1 MTREEL
7 IDLQERNIRQ
17 ALADYGRH
25 TYDHTVLDDISD
37 VFIERLAKDSTDS
50 KQKLREL
57 FRKSP
62 TWDEDLQAIVINGN
76 RTHDPDA
83 DTIRKEI
90 IDLLFYTGKISGA
103 VSRCLSDRGAWLYIP
118 ETLFTVGWDGTSY
131 KADTTLARL
140 VRAFYYF
147 PLLFE
152 KEECYKMDSAE
163 AHFEDEYIE
172 AINTLAPGAYA
183 PNKKPSRILKAL
195 CKAVGIADET
205 AGSYFQKQ
213 FAKISDEMNSRKI
226 SFKLYLSINPA
237 HFLTMSNPKYDERGT
252 MLTSCHSLNCDDY
265 TYNSGCVGYARDETS
280 FIVFT
285 CADPNDRETL
295 NNRKTSRQVFAYRPG
310 SGLLMQS
317 RMYTTSGG
325 TYGKAEDTTLYR
337 DLVQREISMLE
348 DGVNSWITR
357 DLPGNCSDYVIKGE
371 DFGGYADWEY
381 RDFDCHISFRKDLVR
396 PGEDMLQVSPLM
408 VGAPALCVECGEEV
422 AENEGLYCQDHNK
435 NTVTCE
441 YCGQIIGSDEH
452 YDALN
457 SYGDTIYICSD
468 CYSDHAVYC
477 QGCDSPVLD
486 DAIEIVD
493 GMVLCPNCYE
503 DRTAECLVSGERHLC
518 ENMYYVY
525 DADGFGGYVYE
536 DYVNP
541 DDYFVCPDCGRYI
554 SKDYSKSYCPLCHT
568 TINNEPEERT
578 A

>member
-25 TYDHTVLDDISD
+25 TYDHTILDDISD
-37 VFIERLAKDSTDS
+37 AFIERLAKDSTDS
-50 KQKLREL
+50 KQELREL

-83 DTIRKEI
+83 YIIRKGI
-90 IDLLFYTGKISGA
+90 IDLLFYTGKIPDTA
-103 VSRCLSDRGAWLYIP
+103 AEWLLGYDVTYIP
-118 ETLFTVGWDGTSY
+118 ENFVFWDERGERVEVDSTL
-131 KADTTLARL
+131 L
-140 VRAFYYF
+140 RAFFYF
-147 PLLFE
+147 DVLFE
-152 KEECYKMDSAE
+152 KEQIAKTDVEGKPL
-163 AHFEDEYIE
+163 EDIYIE

-213 FAKISDEMNSRKI
+213 FAMISDEMNSKQI

-237 HFLTMSNPKYDERGT
+237 HFLTMSNPKDDERGT
-252 MLTSCHSLNCDDY
+252 MLTSCHSLNSDEY
-265 TYNSGCVGYARDETS
+265 TYNSGCVGYARDRTS

-285 CADPNDRETL
+285 CADPKDPETL

-348 DGVNSWITR
+348 DGINSWITR
-357 DLPGNCSDYVIKGE
+357 DLPGDCSPYVIKGE

-381 RDFDCHISFRKDLVR
+381 RDFDCHISFRKDLIR
-396 PGEDMLQVSPLM
+396 PGEDMLKVSPLM
-408 VGAPALCVECGEEV
+408 VGAPALCVRCGEEL
-422 AENEGLYCQDHNK
+422 AEGEGLRCENHNASLS
-435 NTVTCE
+435 TCE
-441 YCGQIIGSDEH
+441 NCGQIIESPDDRYAAIDG
-452 YDALN
+452 N
-457 SYGDTIYICSD
+457 GDTVYICSD
-468 CYSDHAVYC
+468 CYANVTIHCES
-477 QGCDSPVLD
+477 CDNIVLTD
-486 DAIEIVD
+486 TVTLID
-493 GMVLCPNCYE
+493 GMYVCPNCYE
-503 DRTAECLVSGERHLC
+503 SRTAECAVSGERYFC
-518 ENMYYVY
+518 EDMYKVY
-525 DADGFGGYVYE
+525 DENGFGRWICE
-536 DYVNP
+536 DYFDS
-541 DDYFVCPDCGRYI
+541 DDYFICPDCGRYI
-554 SKDYSKSYCPLCHT
+554 SNLYSRARCPYCGT
-568 TINNEPEERT
+568 VINRESEERT

>member
-17 ALADYGRH
+17 ALKDYGEH
-25 TYDHTVLDDISD
+25 TYDHTILDDISD
-37 VFIERLAKDSTDS
+37 AFIERLARDSTDS
-50 KQKLREL
+50 KENLREL

-62 TWDEDLQAIVINGN
+62 TWNEDLQAIVVNGN

-83 DTIRKEI
+83 NLIREGI
-90 IDLLFYTGKISGA
+90 VDLLFYTGKIPGFVGSWFRNNDA
-103 VSRCLSDRGAWLYIP
+103 LDIP
-118 ETLFTVGWDGTSY
+118 EFFTLYDGNGDSHEI
-131 KADTTLARL
+131 DTTLL
-140 VRAFYYF
+140 RAFYYF

-152 KEECYKMDSAE
+152 KERENKVDLNGDPL
-163 AHFEDEYIE
+163 EDKYIE

-213 FAKISDEMNSRKI
+213 FAIIADEMNSKQI

-237 HFLTMSNPKYDERGT
+237 HFLTMSNPKDDERGT
-252 MLTSCHSLNCDDY
+252 MLTSCHSLNSDDY
-265 TYNSGCVGYARDETS
+265 TYNSGCVGYARDNTS

-285 CADPNDRETL
+285 CADPENPETL

-310 SGLLMQS
+310 SGLLLQR

-348 DGVNSWITR
+348 GGINSWITK
-357 DLPGNCSDYVIKGE
+357 DLPGDCSDYIIKGE

-396 PGEDMLQVSPLM
+396 PGEDMLKVSPLM
-408 VGAPALCVECGEEV
+408 VGAPGLCVKCGEEV
-422 AENEGLYCQDHNK
+422 D
-435 NTVTCE
+435 
-441 YCGQIIGSDEH
+441 
-452 YDALN
+452 
-457 SYGDTIYICSD
+457 GDTGLRCEDCGDGGLVCDRCGERIRRGDSYYTAINENGDNIYLCS
-468 CYSDHAVYC
+468 
-477 QGCDSPVLD
+477 
-486 DAIEIVD
+486 
-493 GMVLCPNCYE
+493 NCYE
-503 DRTAECLVSGERHLC
+503 NETIYCDECDSIATTDAVTTVDGVNLCPICYADRTAECLLTGERHLIR
-518 ENMYYVY
+518 NMAFVC
-525 DADGFGGYVYE
+525 DRHGMLGYIYE
-536 DYVNP
+536 DYHDP
-541 DDYFVCPDCGRYI
+541 RDFFDCPYCGMEIEKGYNEGC
-554 SKDYSKSYCPLCHT
+554 CPNCGAVLLD
-568 TINNEPEERT
+568 NEPESTERI